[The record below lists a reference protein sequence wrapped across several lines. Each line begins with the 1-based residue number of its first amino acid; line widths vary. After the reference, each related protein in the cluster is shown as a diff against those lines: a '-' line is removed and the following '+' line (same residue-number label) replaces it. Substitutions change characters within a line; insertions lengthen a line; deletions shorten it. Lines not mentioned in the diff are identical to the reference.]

1 VPPCAPWC
9 IRSGSLALREVAGFY
24 GFDYDEDPAS
34 DGPISVSRA
43 EFEEMYSQLEEA
55 GVPVRADH
63 DAAWRDFVGWR
74 VNYDRVLIAL
84 AAYVMAPYAPWV
96 SDRSPVVPLQ
106 LYGWGRRRVAIT
118 RRAQR

>member
-1 VPPCAPWC
+1 
-9 IRSGSLALREVAGFY
+9 
-24 GFDYDEDPAS
+24 
-34 DGPISVSRA
+34 
-43 EFEEMYSQLEEA
+43 MYAQLESA

-96 SDRSPVVPLQ
+96 SDRSPVVPLH
-106 LYGWGRRRVAIT
+106 LYGWGRRRIAIT
-118 RRAQR
+118 RRIQR